1 VRTYRGNLGTV
12 TPRSRALAFGS
23 AGVLVLAGVL
33 CLTLI
38 AGSTGEILATALMSV
53 GLVGAVV
60 LVFLEVG
67 LSEDRARA
75 REEKEERRRADPP
88 ARRPLRRLPRRRG

>member
-1 VRTYRGNLGTV
+1 V
-12 TPRSRALAFGS
+12 TPRTRILAFGS
-23 AGVLVLAGVL
+23 AGVLVVAGALCAVL
-33 CLTLI
+33 V
-38 AGSTGEILATALMSV
+38 AGSTGEILTTALLSV

-75 REEKEERRRADPP
+75 GEEERRRQPADPP
-88 ARRPLRRLPRRRG
+88 ARRPPRRLPRRPG